1 VKLEGDA
8 AAMLHTGTCLL
19 LVLTPSTSGLR
30 ILSRAFAPAKAS
42 DVLSSLAADAA
53 VIEAGGAGV
62 IDAYG
67 ESSGWLKS
75 FEAQIAEALGKE
87 RAVFVPTG
95 VAAQNM
101 ALAVHAELPFTSSR
115 TQPTPSVLL
124 HRSSHL
130 EMHEERAYATLLGL
144 FPIFAGEVNQLL
156 TVTDIERQ
164 LLRLGAVGS
173 APACILVEVPM
184 RELGC
189 ATPSWAELLALRAL
203 ATKYGVP
210 LHLDGARIWEIAP
223 YYAESA
229 GASLPEIIALFD
241 TAYVS
246 FYKGIGAVTGAM
258 LVGSDA
264 FIERTRPWRRR
275 LGANPYTVFPY
286 ALSCARGYLMHAS
299 SFASRWRKLRDLAP
313 QLRAAAASEGGKL
326 VFVPE
331 VPRCCQCHVFLG
343 AGDSLDV
350 LDAARDAVD
359 AQHGVR
365 VYERLR
371 RADDPLCLT
380 RPSGDAYNAAPD
392 WWFEWTL
399 GPAHVEL
406 ADDVFVDAWR
416 AFFHVLLGGTDSSS
430 LALGMGPA
438 RRFVPPSTG
447 SIPLGPSIVPPSA
460 SSVTQDGKSRAE

>member
-1 VKLEGDA
+1 
-8 AAMLHTGTCLL
+8 MCL
-19 LVLTPSTSGLR
+19 LVLVLLASAGGLR

-144 FPIFAGEVNQLL
+144 FPIFAGEANQLL
-156 TVTDIERQ
+156 TVADVERQ
-164 LLRLGAVGS
+164 LMRLGAVGS

-210 LHLDGARIWEIAP
+210 LHLDGARIWDIAP
-223 YYAESA
+223 
-229 GASLPEIIALFD
+229 
-241 TAYVS
+241 
-246 FYKGIGAVTGAM
+246 
-258 LVGSDA
+258 
-264 FIERTRPWRRR
+264 
-275 LGANPYTVFPY
+275 
-286 ALSCARGYLMHAS
+286 
-299 SFASRWRKLRDLAP
+299 
-313 QLRAAAASEGGKL
+313 
-326 VFVPE
+326 
-331 VPRCCQCHVFLG
+331 
-343 AGDSLDV
+343 
-350 LDAARDAVD
+350 
-359 AQHGVR
+359 
-365 VYERLR
+365 
-371 RADDPLCLT
+371 
-380 RPSGDAYNAAPD
+380 
-392 WWFEWTL
+392 
-399 GPAHVEL
+399 
-406 ADDVFVDAWR
+406 
-416 AFFHVLLGGTDSSS
+416 
-430 LALGMGPA
+430 
-438 RRFVPPSTG
+438 
-447 SIPLGPSIVPPSA
+447 
-460 SSVTQDGKSRAE
+460 